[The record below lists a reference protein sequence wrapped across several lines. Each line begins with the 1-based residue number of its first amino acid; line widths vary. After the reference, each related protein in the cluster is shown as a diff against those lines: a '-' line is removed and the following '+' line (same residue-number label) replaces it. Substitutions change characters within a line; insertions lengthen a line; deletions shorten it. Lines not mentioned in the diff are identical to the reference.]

1 VLLLVPEGFGCR
13 VHARTGSG
21 EVECDLPVV
30 IEAGQR
36 RTDSH
41 LLGQIGSGG
50 GQVSLSSGSGD
61 VSLRRR

>member
-1 VLLLVPEGFGCR
+1 MLLRVPEGFDCR

-30 IEAGQR
+30 VEAGQR
-36 RTDSH
+36 KNDTH

-50 GQVSLSSGSGD
+50 GQVRLSSGSGD
-61 VSLRRR
+61 VALRRR